1 MDRKTIILEILK
13 RLRDKKEVKQ
23 QDLGLDLESFGEVSE
38 MILNEGLAN
47 GIKVQRGGQGSRVL
61 YAWYSSAKITLL
73 GLQYIEAND
82 TEESSTDESNEE
94 PKLQI
99 YAVPWP
105 KGKTD
110 AEVEENPPSVPQAEK
125 FLKDPNIEI
134 IDWHNAKVLHF
145 TQYWYAVTIQ
155 YKEKVSQEA

>member
-1 MDRKTIILEILK
+1 MDRKTIMLEILK
-13 RLRDKKEVKQ
+13 RLRDGKEVKYS
-23 QDLGLDLESFGEVSE
+23 DLGIDLKVFGEISE
-38 MILNEGLAN
+38 MILDEGFAK
-47 GIKVQRGGQGSRVL
+47 GIRLQRGGQGGNFAYV
-61 YAWYSSAKITLL
+61 WYSSAKITIN
-73 GLQYIEAND
+73 GLNYIELND
-82 TEESSTDESNEE
+82 TDESSTIENNTE

-155 YKEKVSQEA
+155 YKEKVSQEV